1 MKVGDDPDPAG
12 FFISLKFLKS
22 LNQPSL
28 YIMKV
33 GDDPDP
39 APFLFVNEEIKARI
53 AAKVYDPKRSAY
65 VPHPEEKYCEVR
77 ILINIFSVTL
87 C

>member
-1 MKVGDDPDPAG
+1 MPGTK
-12 FFISLKFLKS
+12 IE
-22 LNQPSL
+22 
-28 YIMKV
+28 MKV

-39 APFLFVNEEIKARI
+39 APFLFVNQEIKDRI

-77 ILINIFSVTL
+77 GHSIGLHHFSHTFTNKI
-87 C
+87 CNKKFIR